1 MDLYVSLSAYGG
13 VSTRQAL
20 TVFADAGV
28 QKVELAIGVK
38 PDADASIAIQTFRQ
52 QGMQFRAHHAFVWE
66 SQHRPFNLALPL
78 KMDYFERMADWLA
91 QQEITAYSVH
101 PGQYGGDSCSGRL
114 DARQRLCQRQHEVAW
129 QQFLANLERLDEI
142 CKQRQIELAVETM
155 YSSSKE
161 SRQRY
166 FLDDLESIQALRSAR
181 PDLKWVLDLSHL
193 NIGRDDRIEE
203 RLKVIDCIADRLS
216 EIHISDNDGQ
226 HDLHSRITDKTWW
239 IPWRERLPTGIPIVL
254 ETRLNHLPTTAIRAE
269 YEQVRS
275 LFS

>member
-20 TVFADAGV
+20 TVFAEAGV

-66 SQHRPFNLALPL
+66 SRHRPFNLALPL
-78 KMDYFERMADWLA
+78 NMDYFERMADWLA
-91 QQEITAYSVH
+91 EQEITAYSVH
-101 PGQYGGDSCSGRL
+101 PGQYEGNSRSG
-114 DARQRLCQRQHEVAW
+114 RLCQREVAW
-129 QQFLANLERLDEI
+129 QQFLANLEKLDAI
-142 CKQRQIELAVETM
+142 CKQRQMELAVETM
-155 YSSSKE
+155 YDTSKE
-161 SRQRY
+161 SVQRY
-166 FLDDLESIQALRSAR
+166 FLDSLDSIQALRSTM

-193 NIGRDDRIEE
+193 NIGWDDRIEE

-269 YEQVRS
+269 YERVRS